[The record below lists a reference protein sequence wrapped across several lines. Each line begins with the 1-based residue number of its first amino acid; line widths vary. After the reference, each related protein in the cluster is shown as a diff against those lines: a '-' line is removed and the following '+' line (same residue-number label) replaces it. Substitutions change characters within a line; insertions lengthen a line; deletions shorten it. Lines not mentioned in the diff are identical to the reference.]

1 MEQWE
6 GSEQV
11 VKLSIRRKGSAKVEE
26 IKVTL
31 PTKPYQPRDPE
42 ENSVKEQ
49 QGHRQRGTCV
59 TSFVLLWPGQTFSNS
74 LYYLYYCILYI
85 QVWDKSAHLIVPE
98 TKPNVYLII
107 HLS

>member
-49 QGHRQRGTCV
+49 QGQQAGEHHRQRGRYV
-59 TSFVLLWPGQTFSNS
+59 TSFVLLWARLLTIP
-74 LYYLYYCILYI
+74 YLYYCILYSGYGI
-85 QVWDKSAHLIVPE
+85 RVR
-98 TKPNVYLII
+98 T
-107 HLS
+107 